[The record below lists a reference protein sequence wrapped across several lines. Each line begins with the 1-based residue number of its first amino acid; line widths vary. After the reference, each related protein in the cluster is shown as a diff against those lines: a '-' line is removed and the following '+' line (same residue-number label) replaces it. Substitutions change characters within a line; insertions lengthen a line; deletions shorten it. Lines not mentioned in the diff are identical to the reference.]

1 MQRFRSHFQ
10 AEFQIAAGIARI
22 GIVLLRSAR
31 KHYMPRKSD
40 RQHATEALYQ
50 AFLVSHALQAERR
63 LAREFFRDNPELR
76 DPDWEWDASSRSTR
90 GPSGLQTPTTRFGGF
105 RFALLRRAPVDLG
118 TAAGRNRHPN
128 QAWNRLENATVH
140 SPIAAR
146 SVITAGYNPSYHC
159 RRVSEFN
166 LT

>member
-31 KHYMPRKSD
+31 KHYMPRKID

-90 GPSGLQTPTTRFGGF
+90 GLVV
-105 RFALLRRAPVDLG
+105 LKLRQP
-118 TAAGRNRHPN
+118 
-128 QAWNRLENATVH
+128 
-140 SPIAAR
+140 
-146 SVITAGYNPSYHC
+146 
-159 RRVSEFN
+159 
-166 LT
+166 